1 MGRLAVQPS
10 STIRPWR
17 RCRLFWAGLVC
28 LHLCGCAN
36 FWDEVTDR
44 DFWSNPG
51 QLFKTPDP
59 VAVLQDPNADGTKR
73 YKALAQLREPLANGG
88 TQQEQEQIFNILEKA
103 ATQDQA
109 PVCRLAALSAL
120 GRFKD
125 ARAATV
131 IDSVF
136 DQQLPFAKEMNTL
149 VREQCL
155 MALIDTG
162 SPVALNRLVLVAK
175 DPPANGPTEERLE
188 TLDRQLIAVRG
199 LAKFKQPEAATALA
213 CVLCATRRTMQPCAE
228 PPALRVAGRLHGEG
242 LAGRFAVMAIVCAT
256 EPGGESGGWQ
266 RHHGEH
272 TGHAGFCIKADW
284 LSAGTPTAAAPGPGN
299 RFGWATSRG
308 EPDQRASACPRAAT
322 GDCATTTADVVPGFA
337 VIIQ

>member
-10 STIRPWR
+10 STTKRSA
-17 RCRLFWAGLVC
+17 CRFFWAGLVC

-36 FWDEVTDR
+36 FWDDVFDR
-44 DFWSNPG
+44 DFTPK
-51 QLFKTPDP
+51 QLFTRPDP
-59 VAVLQDPNADGTKR
+59 VAVLQDPDADGNKR

-88 TQQEQEQIFNILEKA
+88 TQEEQEQIFQILETA
-103 ATQDQA
+103 ATKDQA

-162 SPVALNRLVLVAK
+162 SPVALNRLALVAK
-175 DPPANGPTEERLE
+175 EPPANGPTEERLE

-199 LAKFKQPEAATALA
+199 LAKFKQPEAAAALA
-213 CVLCATRRTMQPCAE
+213 YVLCAKKNDVALRDRAHESLVACTGKDLPVDSPQWQSYLPPSQAVNQAGGTGAAANTPVNQVSASKLAGPEPGPQPPPSQPATSTMQPVNVGPVSVQAPVPGP
-228 PPALRVAGRLHGEG
+228 PPA
-242 LAGRFAVMAIVCAT
+242 
-256 EPGGESGGWQ
+256 
-266 RHHGEH
+266 
-272 TGHAGFCIKADW
+272 
-284 LSAGTPTAAAPGPGN
+284 
-299 RFGWATSRG
+299 
-308 EPDQRASACPRAAT
+308 
-322 GDCATTTADVVPGFA
+322 VVPPPPPLPR
-337 VIIQ
+337 